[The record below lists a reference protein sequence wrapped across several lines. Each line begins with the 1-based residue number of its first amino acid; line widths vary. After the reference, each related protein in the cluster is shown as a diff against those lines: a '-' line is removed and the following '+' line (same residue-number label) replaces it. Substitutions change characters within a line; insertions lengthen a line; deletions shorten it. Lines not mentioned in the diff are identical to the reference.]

1 MQLSWLKFPFFI
13 ATLFLFLP
21 AALTAQIVDKKGIVA
36 RKAQLEKLGDG
47 FSFTEGP
54 ATDMEGNVFFTDQ
67 PNNKIIRWSTLTG
80 ELTTFTDSAGR
91 ANGLAFDRLGNLI
104 AAADMDNQLVVFDRS
119 GNKTV
124 LIENYKGKR
133 LNGPN
138 DLWIHPNSGIY
149 FTDPLYKRDY
159 WDRNPEMQ
167 QDGMHLYYLSPD
179 RSRFYRVDEKLQKP
193 NGIVGTPDGK
203 KLYVADIGAGKTY
216 VYDIDVSGDLINK
229 KLFVDMGS
237 DGMTIDHKGNVYLT
251 GKGVTVFNKNG
262 DKIAHIP
269 VDEYWTANVAFGGK
283 DRKTLFITASDAVYG
298 LKMKVRG
305 GVR

>member
-1 MQLSWLKFPFFI
+1 MQLSWFKSCLFI
-13 ATLFLFLP
+13 VSVFLFLP
-21 AALTAQIVDKKGIVA
+21 AVLSAQIVDKKKIVA
-36 RKAQLEKLGDG
+36 RKAKLEKLGDG

-54 ATDMEGNVFFTDQ
+54 AADLEGNVYFTDQ

-80 ELTTFTDSAGR
+80 EFVTFSDSAGR
-91 ANGLAFDRLGNLI
+91 SNGLAFDRLWNLI
-104 AAADMDNQLVVFDRS
+104 ACADMDNQLVSYDRS

-124 LIENYKGKR
+124 IIENYKGKR

-138 DLWIHPNSGIY
+138 DLWIHPNTGMYI
-149 FTDPLYKRDY
+149 TDPLYEREYWSRD
-159 WDRNPEMQ
+159 PEMQ

-179 RSRFYRVDEKLQKP
+179 RSRFYRVDEKLEKP

-216 VYDIDVSGDLINK
+216 VYDIDISGDLINK
-229 KLFVDMGS
+229 KLFAEMGS

-251 GKGVTVFNKNG
+251 GDGVTVFNKDG
-262 DKIAHIP
+262 VKIAHIP
-269 VDEYWTANVAFGGK
+269 VDEKWTANVTFGGR

-298 LKMKVRG
+298 LQMRVRG
-305 GVR
+305 VR